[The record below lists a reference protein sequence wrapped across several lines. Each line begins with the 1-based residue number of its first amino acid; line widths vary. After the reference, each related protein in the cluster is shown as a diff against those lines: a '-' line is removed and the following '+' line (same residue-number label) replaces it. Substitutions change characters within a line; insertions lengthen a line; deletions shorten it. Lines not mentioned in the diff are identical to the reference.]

1 MNRGSSEM
9 HANACIQSHF
19 WIVTKGE
26 RCKEDLIRIWFQ
38 NFWPATQH
46 THTYTHNYFALYIV
60 YREWGRIPFLVEA
73 IARIWHRGPAS
84 LSVFVIATSFPSS
97 CTNVLGQRIIFQAR
111 PSFDN
116 CSPVQFLLVARFL
129 IPFCRSFSPRRSL
142 PVAIFLVASFR
153 RFYRP
158 F

>member
-1 MNRGSSEM
+1 M

-38 NFWPATQH
+38 NFWPATQRPH
-46 THTYTHNYFALYIV
+46 TQSLCYLY
-60 YREWGRIPFLVEA
+60 RLQGQDRIPFLVEA

-129 IPFCRSFSPRRSL
+129 IPFCRSFSPRSL
-142 PVAIFLVASFR
+142 PAAIFLVASFR